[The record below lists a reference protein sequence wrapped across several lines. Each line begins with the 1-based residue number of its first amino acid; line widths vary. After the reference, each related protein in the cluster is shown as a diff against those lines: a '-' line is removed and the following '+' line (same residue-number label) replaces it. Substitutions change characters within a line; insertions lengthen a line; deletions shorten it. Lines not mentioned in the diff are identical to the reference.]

1 MKRAHILLAP
11 IVAVIM
17 MMSMIP
23 ANASIEDEYVDVIPG
38 KWYVPYVDY
47 AVEEEW
53 MNGTSE
59 TLFEPNRAVTRA
71 MFIQTLYAI
80 AGKPEVYSGETFND
94 VVEGAYYEDAV
105 AWALENG
112 VASGLKDGKFAPNEE
127 VTRQEA
133 ATFFQAYAKSIW
145 GLDVSN
151 VSYLN
156 QFPDKDEVSNWAMD
170 GVGWAVKSGIMTGKK
185 ENEEIVLD
193 PKGHLTRAELAAM
206 LKSFSSCPPLSPD
219 EIADTASNYRPSKQ
233 FADVPSGSWYFGA
246 VTYVTNRG
254 YMSGV
259 GNNTFSPNM
268 FVTRASLAQILYS
281 QSGRPKNV
289 PSAGFRD
296 INSSKWYANAVNW
309 AANSGLVSGYSNHT
323 FRPDATITRQQLIAI
338 LYKYAKS
345 KNYTTTATG
354 NLNQFK
360 DAGKVSSYAVTPMKW
375 AVGHGIISGTNSGID
390 PDGKVTRAQMAVIL
404 QSFDQEIR

>member
-11 IVAVIM
+11 IFAVIM

-47 AVEEEW
+47 AVE
-53 MNGTSE
+53 MGFMSGIANDR
-59 TLFEPNRAVTRA
+59 FAPNLTVTRA
-71 MFIQTLYAI
+71 MFIRTLYAR
-80 AGKPEVYSGETFND
+80 AGEPEVHFGETFSD
-94 VVEGAYYEDAV
+94 VVAGTYYEDAV
-105 AWALENG
+105 AWALENNIT
-112 VASGLKDGKFAPNEE
+112 SGCNAGQFAPDKE

-133 ATFFQAYAKSIW
+133 ATFFHAYAKNIW
-145 GLDVSN
+145 GQVVSDVSD
-151 VSYLN
+151 LN
-156 QFPDKDEVSNWAMD
+156 QFPDKDEVSDWATD
-170 GVGWAVKSGIMTGKK
+170 GVGWAVKNGVMTGKK
-185 ENEEIVLD
+185 ENDEIVLD
-193 PKGHLTRAELAAM
+193 PEGHLTRAELAAM
-206 LKSFSSCPPLSPD
+206 LKRLNTSPEISPD
-219 EIADTASNYRPSKQ
+219 EPMDTASNYRPIKQ
-233 FADVPSGSWYFGA
+233 FSDVSSGSWYSGA
-246 VTYVTNRG
+246 VTYVTNKG

-259 GNNTFSPNM
+259 SNNKFSPNM

-281 QSGRPKNV
+281 QSGKPKNV
-289 PSAGFRD
+289 PSAGFKD
-296 INSSKWYANAVNW
+296 INASKWYANAVNW
-309 AANSGLVSGYSNHT
+309 AANTGHVSGYSDQT
-323 FRPDATITRQQLIAI
+323 FRPDATITRQQAIAI

-390 PDGKVTRAQMAVIL
+390 PGGKVTRAQMAVIL
-404 QSFDQEIR
+404 QSFDQEIK